1 MLGCAGFGG
10 FSMRILTIV
19 IGVVAVL
26 GFACTQP
33 GPKQSGQ
40 QEDTKDLD
48 GKLASGADSHPRSIK
63 PKKKHMDER
72 ERSVLSATCEFL
84 DSGDEEVL
92 RTILSVDGREPTRY
106 RGIAHLAEYVLQQR
120 LPAQDLERARL
131 EFLMEN
137 PLRFRSCIA
146 VCDPASCVV
155 PQNTGQTQETK
166 IWSSE
171 LYSEGFFKLI
181 RGRAANP
188 DDIAAEVAP
197 LGLRPGE
204 TVADIGFGSG
214 EFSIAMARE
223 VGAAGRLI
231 GVEISP
237 ALVDFLNHAGGTLEL
252 PQMEARL
259 GGNSDIRIA
268 ADSLDAVFIRRV
280 FSNLR
285 SGVQPWVDTIFAA
298 VKPGGR
304 VLILQHYSPEK
315 VAESRVIIDQF
326 LSGGPL
332 TATTETLP
340 CLTMSPE
347 VISMLC
353 RRAGFEIESVRENVA
368 PEHVFELI
376 VRRPPESAS

>member
-1 MLGCAGFGG
+1 
-10 FSMRILTIV
+10 MRILTIV
-19 IGVVAVL
+19 VVVAVVF

-33 GPKQSGQ
+33 GPDQIIQ
-40 QEDTKDLD
+40 EEDTIDLD
-48 GKLASGADSHPRSIK
+48 GDLVSVADGNLRNIK

-84 DSGDEEVL
+84 DSGDEDAL
-92 RTILSVDGREPTRY
+92 RTILSTNDGEPTRY
-106 RGIAHLAEYVLQQR
+106 RGIADLAEYVLHQR
-120 LPAQDLERARL
+120 LPTLDLERARL
-131 EFLMEN
+131 EFLRDD

-146 VCDPASCVV
+146 VRDPASCEIQ
-155 PQNTGQTQETK
+155 QNSGQTQETK

-171 LYSEGFFKLI
+171 LYAEGLFKLV
-181 RGRAANP
+181 RGRATNL
-188 DDIAAEVAP
+188 DDLGAEVAP

-204 TVADIGFGSG
+204 IVADIGFGSG

-223 VGAAGRLI
+223 VGAGGQVI

-237 ALVDFLNHAGGTLEL
+237 ALVDFLNHASVTLEL

-268 ADSLDAVFIRRV
+268 ADSLDAVFIRRI

-315 VAESRVIIDQF
+315 VAESRVIIGQF
-326 LSGGPL
+326 LDGGPL
-332 TATTETLP
+332 LATTETLP

-353 RRAGFEIESVRENVA
+353 RRSGFEIESVRENVA